1 MAFLIKH
8 LQEHSHRAFAYFAF
22 VIENRGSSDWS
33 HPITSLLIPRMTSP
47 RPSQTG
53 NSTPTGA
60 VVTAIPEE
68 SKATLSPGSS
78 FPSAAAAASAPIM
91 EQPVEAPATSLTTV
105 RTTWRRLWS
114 PGSGLEGESIF
125 LFLLTTR
132 WLALVPPALS
142 LLRSMLWPIR
152 DASLLTPASL
162 LASMPVSGLACG
174 LFLAALSSTLLLSWF
189 HPRLNIWLTRR
200 PFLLGLDMAL
210 MTAILTFSGGTAS
223 PYYFFAVSPLLAS
236 AFFFQIRGGLIAA
249 LCFTP
254 LYLIA
259 AVLSANRLGWPFD
272 VVEAQAEIAG
282 IFGIAIIMGY
292 PSLLLQR
299 LRVTTKELQHT
310 QETLARAETQ
320 AAMGRMIAHVSH
332 EIRNPLTTLGGYA
345 HHLMRKP
352 DDTAAVRNHAKI
364 IASEVLRLEELLND
378 LLDLSR
384 PRRVTMVPA
393 NLHDSLDRACVLAG
407 NDLQSAKITLKKEY
421 DNSLPRISQ
430 NASAL
435 LRAWLNIAR
444 NAAQAMPDG
453 GTLSIATSR
462 ESTDKGDCAVVRF
475 SDTGRG
481 IAPEIL
487 PTIWTPFVTH
497 RDGGT
502 GLGLAVTLQ
511 IIHDHG
517 GTIQVESE
525 VGRGTTF
532 TIRLP
537 IPSAPLESDNLSHAD
552 QSTLEV
558 GA

>member
-1 MAFLIKH
+1 MTPPRSS
-8 LQEHSHRAFAYFAF
+8 HSDNSRLSESPVAVAAVYSEAARSGDSALPAA
-22 VIENRGSSDWS
+22 ETANGDTANAASSAA
-33 HPITSLLIPRMTSP
+33 TSP
-47 RPSQTG
+47 TRPPQPQT
-53 NSTPTGA
+53 TPASNGLKTPNGIMTWALTMDGA
-60 VVTAIPEE
+60 VSNNNSVDASE
-68 SKATLSPGSS
+68 SAVSQSHIGSP
-78 FPSAAAAASAPIM
+78 AN
-91 EQPVEAPATSLTTV
+91 
-105 RTTWRRLWS
+105 WRRLWA

-125 LFLLTTR
+125 LFLLATR
-132 WLALVPPALS
+132 WIALIPPALA
-142 LLRSMLWPIR
+142 LLRSTLWPLGEV
-152 DASLLTPASL
+152 SPLTPASM
-162 LASMPVSGLACG
+162 LASMPPSNLGWILFITALA
-174 LFLAALSSTLLLSWF
+174 SNLLLSWL

-200 PFLLGLDMAL
+200 PYLLGLDMAL
-210 MTAILTFSGGTAS
+210 MTGILMFSGGTAS
-223 PYYFFAVSPLLAS
+223 PYFFFAVSPLLAS
-236 AFFFQIRGGLIAA
+236 AFFFQIRGGLLAA
-249 LCFTP
+249 LCFIP
-254 LYLIA
+254 LYLLACVI
-259 AVLSANRLGWPFD
+259 SSQRLGWPFD
-272 VVEAQAEIAG
+272 VSEAEAEIAG

-299 LRVTTKELQHT
+299 LRVATKELQRT

-320 AAMGRMIAHVSH
+320 AALGRMIAHVSH

-345 HHLMRKP
+345 HHLLRKP
-352 DDTAAVRNHAKI
+352 EDTAAVQHHAKI

-384 PRRVTMVPA
+384 PRRATMVPA
-393 NLHDSLDRACVLAG
+393 NLHDSLDRACLLAG
-407 NDLQSAKITLKKEY
+407 NELQSAKITLKKDY
-421 DNSLPRISQ
+421 DDNLPRISQ

-435 LRAWLNIAR
+435 LRAWLNLVR

-453 GTLSIATSR
+453 GTLSVSTSR
-462 ESTDKGDCAVVRF
+462 QAFNGESFALVQI

-532 TIRLP
+532 TVRLP
-537 IPSAPLESDNLSHAD
+537 LPHAASIGSA
-552 QSTLEV
+552 
-558 GA
+558 